1 MIFKHHKQHGFTI
14 ITVLIIAMMGS
25 IIVMQSLKDSI
36 LQERMSGNFQKKMNA
51 RLLSEKGVFDV
62 HDTINQLLNA
72 NPSMTIADLIAA
84 SNNGVMTGT
93 GILAGSEYA
102 VAISELSG
110 GAGIEL
116 ASIGEQYEGEN
127 TLRATFE
134 LIQGSGVS
142 PFSDAVIGCEGV
154 TLNGSGTVDSYDSS
168 VGTYNAATAEKEGDV
183 STIEPNS
190 DVTLNGHSPI
200 YGDIQSTGEVSLG
213 GSSPVY
219 GNIYATGDVSINQSI
234 VEGYVWT
241 AGNYKMANGGTI
253 FEYVRA
259 NGDAEMGWSA
269 LILNQNNF
277 GLDILYGGGD
287 RFKDTSNNS
296 QYGDAQYN
304 VNPNIAPVPEYD
316 PSDTNYD
323 PTDPATNCDPINIA
337 NEVTSIDD
345 GVTGLQPLSVGANQV
360 YELTPT
366 SGRYTAN
373 GSGVISPVSATL
385 FGKPVSVYK
394 MESYTLN
401 SNSAMNITGGDVV
414 MYVDGDFSLS
424 GSGVFTIEADSS
436 LTLVVTGKFSV
447 GGSARII
454 ASQHGLTDTG
464 KPALSIFSSNS
475 DNNGVAISG
484 SSDIYAAIYAPL
496 TDVKVVGSGT
506 VYGAVRA
513 KTATVSGGGGFH
525 FDKALRDSTNGAIGN
540 TNSRLVL
547 KALKYY

>member
-1 MIFKHHKQHGFTI
+1 MIFSLRKQQGFTI
-14 ITVLIIAMMGS
+14 VTVLILIMMAS
-25 IIVMQSLKDSI
+25 IIVMQSMKDSI

-51 RLLSEKGVFDV
+51 RLLSEKGVFEA
-62 HDTINQLLNA
+62 HDAINQLLNT
-72 NPSMTIADLIAA
+72 NPSMTIAELITAN
-84 SNNGVMTGT
+84 NNGVMTGS

-102 VAISELSG
+102 VAINELSG

-116 ASIGEQYEGEN
+116 TSIGEQYEGEN

-134 LIQGSGVS
+134 LIQGNGVS
-142 PFSDAVIGCEGV
+142 PFADAVIGCEGV

-168 VGTYNAATAEKEGDV
+168 VGFYDASTAEKEGDV
-183 STIEPNS
+183 STIDPNS
-190 DVTLNGHSPI
+190 DVVLNGHSPI
-200 YGDIQSTGEVSLG
+200 YGDVQSTGKATLG

-219 GNIYATGDVSINQSI
+219 GNIYATGDVYINQSI

-253 FEYVRA
+253 YEYVRA

-277 GLDILYGGGD
+277 GLDILYGGD
-287 RFKDTSNNS
+287 DKFKDTTNNS
-296 QYGDAQYN
+296 HYADAQYN

-316 PSDTNYD
+316 PSAVDYD
-323 PTDPATNCDPINIA
+323 PKDLATNCDPIDIA
-337 NEVTSIDD
+337 SEVTIIDD
-345 GVTGLQPLSVGANQV
+345 GVTGLQPLAVGATQT

-366 SGRYTAN
+366 SGQYTAN
-373 GSGVISPVSATL
+373 GSGVINPVNATV
-385 FGKPVSVYK
+385 FGESVSVYK
-394 MESYTLN
+394 LESYTLN
-401 SNSAMNITGGDVV
+401 SDSAMIITGGDVV
-414 MYVDGDFSLS
+414 LYVDGDFSLS
-424 GSGVFTIEADSS
+424 GSSSLTIDADSS
-436 LTLVVTGKFSV
+436 LTLILTGKFSV
-447 GGSARII
+447 AGSARII
-454 ASQHGLTDTG
+454 ATQHGLTTSG
-464 KPALSIFSSNS
+464 KPALSIYSSNT
-475 DNNGVAISG
+475 DNNGVSISG

-513 KTATVSGGGGFH
+513 RTTTISGGGGFH
-525 FDKALRDSTNGAIGN
+525 FDTALRDANNGALGG